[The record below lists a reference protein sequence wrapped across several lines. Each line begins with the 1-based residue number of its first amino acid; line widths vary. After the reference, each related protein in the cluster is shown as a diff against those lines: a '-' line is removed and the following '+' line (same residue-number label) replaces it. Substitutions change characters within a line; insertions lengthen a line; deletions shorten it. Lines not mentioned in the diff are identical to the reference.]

1 MTELFGGSCATIV
14 RTRARAARPD
24 RFMRI
29 TGCSL
34 VLRMANPKNA
44 YAENVPGNFF
54 VDDTCIDCD
63 LCRQIAPSVFKE
75 EWDHSVVSHQP
86 TTAAE
91 THRAAMALVACPTA
105 SIGARDKID
114 AATIDAAFPEHVDEN
129 VYFCGYASRNS
140 YGASSYLIV
149 RPEGN
154 ILVDSP
160 RFAQTLV
167 RRIEAL
173 GGVSLMV
180 FSHQDD
186 VADHE
191 KFHQHFDCPRVI
203 HRADSRAVPAE
214 RLLDGAEP
222 SALDNDLLAIPVPG
236 HTRGHVV
243 FLSRN
248 KFLFTGDHLAW
259 SDNRGGLIA
268 FRDVA
273 WYSWGEQV
281 QSMRRLLD
289 YRFEWV
295 LPGHGRRVHLA
306 SDAMH
311 QSLAECVR
319 WMESKA

>member
-1 MTELFGGSCATIV
+1 
-14 RTRARAARPD
+14 
-24 RFMRI
+24 
-29 TGCSL
+29 
-34 VLRMANPKNA
+34 MANPKNA
-44 YAENVPGNFF
+44 YAENVPGDFF

-75 EWDHSVVSHQP
+75 EWDHSIVSHQP
-86 TTAAE
+86 ESATE

-105 SIGARDKID
+105 SIGARKKID
-114 AATIDAAFPEHVDEN
+114 VAATAAAFPEHVEEN
-129 VYFCGYASRNS
+129 VYFCGYASRSS

-154 ILVDSP
+154 VLIDSP
-160 RFAQTLV
+160 RFAQALIQ
-167 RRIEAL
+167 RIEDL

-191 KFHQHFDCPRVI
+191 KFHQHFGCPRVI
-203 HRADSRAVPAE
+203 HRADSNAMQAE
-214 RLLDGAEP
+214 RLLDGDEP
-222 SALDNDLLAIPVPG
+222 ARLDKDLLAIPVPG

-243 FLSRN
+243 FLYRD

-273 WYSWGEQV
+273 WYSWREQTK
-281 QSMRRLLD
+281 SMKRLLD

-295 LPGHGRRVHLA
+295 LPGHGRRVHLPA
-306 SDAMH
+306 NTMH
-311 QSLAECVR
+311 ESLVDCVR
-319 WMESKA
+319 WMESEP